1 MTDFAWSTL
10 AHLQWLL
17 FETNY
22 LSVGTRYWLGF
33 LVALGCFLLVTLWFA
48 REVSG
53 RGGDARLF
61 TILALFA
68 AVWALVA
75 SVYEVQDA
83 NLYKDGKPVS
93 TAAFRPHDVAGDLA
107 AFLMVFVGTL
117 LAREGHEQKSFF
129 SSARLQVIAL
139 VLLGALVVP
148 TQAAPRIGLN
158 STSNEVSEIII
169 SGSLA
174 VVGFFALGV
183 GGRAV
188 AQRRH
193 YRWLLAILVSYG
205 VLEITRHVQLLA
217 LYPGR
222 SPMSDFQVLT
232 FALAKVLLTAVF
244 GHIIVDHHERN
255 PPKQIAP

>member
-1 MTDFAWSTL
+1 MTDIAWSML
-10 AHLQWLL
+10 AHLRWLL

-22 LSVGTRYWLGF
+22 LTVGMRYWLGF

-53 RGGDARLF
+53 KGGDARLF

-93 TAAFRPHDVAGDLA
+93 AAAFRPHDVAGDLA

-117 LAREGHEQKSFF
+117 LAREGHEPKRFF

-139 VLLGALVVP
+139 ILLGALVVP
-148 TQAAPRIGLN
+148 TQAAPRIGLS

-169 SGSLA
+169 SGSL
-174 VVGFFALGV
+174 VLVGFIALAV
-183 GGRAV
+183 GGGAV

-193 YRWLLAILVSYG
+193 YRWLLAILLGYAA
-205 VLEITRHVQLLA
+205 LELIRHVQLLA

-222 SPMSDFQVLT
+222 APMSDFQVLT

-244 GHIIVDHHERN
+244 GHIIVDHHERT
-255 PPKQIAP
+255 PPQQVAI